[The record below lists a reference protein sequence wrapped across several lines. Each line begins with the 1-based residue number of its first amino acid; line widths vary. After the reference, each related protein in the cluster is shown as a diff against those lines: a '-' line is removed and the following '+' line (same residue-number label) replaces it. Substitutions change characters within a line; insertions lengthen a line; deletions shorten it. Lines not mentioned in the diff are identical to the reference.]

1 MSAARADRLLEL
13 KRERELDALLVTSL
27 VNVQWLTGF
36 TGTNGACVLTDD
48 ERVFLTDFR
57 YVEQAASQVDGF
69 EIVQAGRDLLGELAA
84 RLPRGHA
91 GFDDTDVTVRAHAR
105 LEERA
110 GTGVELVAAGGL
122 VEQLRAVKDAGERE
136 RIAAAA
142 ELATAAFER
151 VLERGVVGRTERAV
165 ALDLEH
171 ELRLAGAE
179 EPSFPSIVAHGAHAA
194 LPHAEPR
201 DAVIV
206 PNVLLTVDWGARLD
220 GYCSDC
226 TRTVAT
232 GAVAERERTV
242 YELVLGAQE
251 MALAA
256 VEPDAGCAAVDGV
269 ARTIIEE
276 AGEGEHFGHGL
287 GHGVGIEVHE
297 GPRLA
302 KGADGTLTVGNV
314 VTVEPGV
321 YLPGELGV
329 RIEDL
334 VVVEETGPR
343 VLTSFPKEL
352 TIVA

>member
-13 KRERELDALLVTSL
+13 VRGRELDALLVTSL
-27 VNVQWLTGF
+27 VDVRWLTGF
-36 TGTNGACVLTDD
+36 TGTNGACVLTGD
-48 ERVFLTDFR
+48 ERLFLTDFR

-91 GFDDTDVTVRAHAR
+91 GFDDAHVNVRAHAR
-105 LEERA
+105 LVERA

-122 VEQLRAVKDAGERE
+122 VEQLREVKDAGERE

-142 ELATAAFER
+142 ELATVTFER
-151 VLERGVVGRTERAV
+151 VLERGLVGRTERAV

-171 ELRLAGAE
+171 ELRLAGAD
-179 EPSFPSIVAHGAHAA
+179 EPSFPSIVANGAHAA

-201 DAVIV
+201 DAVIL

-232 GAVAERERTV
+232 GAVGERERTV
-242 YELVLGAQE
+242 YELVLSAQE

-256 VEPDAGCAAVDGV
+256 VEPGAGCAAVDGV

-276 AGEGEHFGHGL
+276 AGEGERFGHGL
-287 GHGVGIEVHE
+287 GHGVGLEVHE

-302 KGADGTLTVGNV
+302 KGAEGTLAVGNV

-334 VVVEETGPR
+334 VVVEEGGSR
-343 VLTSFPKEL
+343 VLTRFPKAL
-352 TIVA
+352 TVVS